1 MRALVYRMSDGTVV
15 KTLAEARSL
24 AKPFTTKMENV
35 PETMKKHPAKRQAIL
50 DTTGVVIPQ

>member
-15 KTLAEARSL
+15 KTLAVARSL
-24 AKPFTTKMENV
+24 AKPFTAKMENI
-35 PETMKKHPAKRQAIL
+35 PETVKKHPTKRQAML

>member
-24 AKPFTTKMENV
+24 GKPFTAKMENI
-35 PETMKKHPAKRQAIL
+35 PETTRKHPTKRQAML
-50 DTTGVVIPQ
+50 DATGVVIPQ